1 MRLIPTLLVFFC
13 LLFVTACTGDGQP
26 AASNSPRNPEAPVG
40 LTVMTWRYL
49 AQDQAIIEDFENRY
63 RVKVEVIVKPMRS
76 IVAAAQQGKAPEADV
91 LLVPSIEDATRLRG
105 FNVLQPFFVDAFTEG
120 QVGDRDLDNE
130 GYYAGLTKYT
140 MAAVYNPNA
149 VTSAEAGTY
158 LGIAKAAGR
167 GARIGVAHPD
177 SSGLASL
184 VGGLSGN
191 LNQQAAAFWAKTIYT
206 KAAGGLGGS
215 DLDQMDRMLA
225 GELDMALVSSGA
237 ATRWILNGDPS
248 HYDAGRVW
256 RIALPATEATN
267 VNFPNWTCVTMPV
280 NTPRRTMAIS
290 FINNLFSKKSQQILT
305 DGWFEFPTYAF
316 GEPNDYLNNYI
327 GSIGTRT
334 TAESLEGTTPIGWAL
349 INQAA
354 GQ

>member
-1 MRLIPTLLVFFC
+1 MRFLPALLVCLC
-13 LLFVTACTGDGQP
+13 LLFFAACTGDGKP
-26 AASNSPRNPEAPVG
+26 STPPGVRNPEVPVG

-49 AQDQAIIEDFENRY
+49 AQDQAIIQDFENRY
-63 RVKVEVIVKPMRS
+63 RIKVDVIVKPMKE
-76 IVAAAQQGKAPEADV
+76 IVAAAQEGRVPAADV
-91 LLVPSIEDATRLRG
+91 LLVPSLEDATRLRG

-140 MAAVYNPNA
+140 MATVYNPKA
-149 VTSAEAGTY
+149 ITGEEANTY

-177 SSGLASL
+177 SSGLAGL

-191 LNQQAAAFWAKTIYT
+191 LNQQAADIWAKTIYF
-206 KAAGGLGGS
+206 KATGGLFGS

-225 GELDMALVSSGA
+225 GEVDMVLVSSGA
-237 ATRWILNGDPS
+237 ATRWILNGDPQ
-248 HYDAGRVW
+248 HYEAGRLW

-267 VNFPNWTCVTMPV
+267 VNIPNWTCVTMPA
-280 NTPRRTMAIS
+280 NTPRRIMAVN
-290 FINNLFSKKSQQILT
+290 FINNLYTEKNQQILT
-305 DGWFEFPTYAF
+305 DAWFEYPTYAF
-316 GEPNDYLNNYI
+316 GAPNQYLNNYI
-327 GSIGTRT
+327 GTLGTRV
-334 TAESLEGTTPIGWAL
+334 TAESLEATVPVGWAL